1 MARESSADAI
11 RQTAGTQKHEHQ
23 RAPPDHRGIAI
34 NALPDADQAWAP
46 AWAVPSLSDETRGE
60 NVADFAATL
69 LRASRGFR
77 AGEPLEFT
85 NWQSWLI
92 DRLLE
97 TDPDTGLLRY
107 RRAVVGLP
115 RKNGKS
121 LLGTALALEH
131 LVYGEQEGRQ
141 VYSAAADRAQAR
153 IVFGEARN
161 QVMNKPELSRII
173 KVYRDAMEHTSSG
186 SIYRALSAD
195 AMRAHGLAPSLV
207 VADELHAWPSSASN
221 TRGDEL
227 WEALTQGSADRPESL
242 VVGIT
247 TAGGHTDTL
256 LGRLYEHGKRVS
268 AGEIDDKQFGF
279 WWWEA
284 SQEDDPTDPAIW
296 QRANPNLAEG
306 LLDVGDFEASI
317 ASAGS
322 SGFAG
327 FQRYRLNQ
335 WVRLAG
341 EDFVSPHFWAEAKR
355 EESIPQGASI
365 CAGFDG
371 SVSGDATGL
380 VAIDTETGTL
390 KVLAVWEPDPQ
401 DPDWTVSRDDVN
413 AAIENMFNNYDV
425 WMLWADPS
433 FYEPD
438 VLMWSQ
444 RWRRRVERIPPT
456 NHRIAPMAQQFIADL
471 VAQEIGHD
479 GDPRLQRHVLNA
491 VATEAGSFKKEKKA
505 SPRKIDLLACAV
517 LANGARHATKD
528 RAPKP
533 RRATIL

>member
-1 MARESSADAI
+1 MILSVDVLNVLP
-11 RQTAGTQKHEHQ
+11 Q
-23 RAPPDHRGIAI
+23 PD
-34 NALPDADQAWAP
+34 DAWAP
-46 AWAVPSLSDETRGE
+46 SWYVPSLSDTSRGE
-60 NVADFAATL
+60 DVTDFAATL
-69 LRASRGFR
+69 LKASRGFK

-85 NWQSWLI
+85 NWQSWLMN
-92 DRLLE
+92 RLLE
-97 TDPDTGLLRY
+97 TDPKTGLLRY
-107 RRAVVGLP
+107 RRAVIGLP

-121 LLGTALALEH
+121 LLGTAIALEH
-131 LVYGEQEGRQ
+131 LLSGPAGAQ
-141 VYSAAADRAQAR
+141 VYSAAADRAQAK
-153 IVFGEARN
+153 IVFGEARQ
-161 QVMNKPELSRII
+161 QVLDTPSLSRVI
-173 KVYRDAMEHTSSG
+173 KVYRDAMEMPSKG
-186 SIYRALSAD
+186 AVYRALSAD

-207 VADELHAWPSSASN
+207 VADELHAWPSSPSN

-256 LGRLYEHGKRVS
+256 LGRLYEHGKRVA
-268 AGEIDDKQFGF
+268 AGEIDDSQFGF

-284 SQEDDPTDPAIW
+284 GQEADPTDPETW
-296 QRANPNLAEG
+296 RKANPNLAEG
-306 LLDVGDFEASI
+306 LLDQTDFEASI

-355 EESIPQGASI
+355 ESSIPDGAEI

-380 VAIDTETGTL
+380 VAIDLATGTL
-390 KVLAVWEPDPQ
+390 KTLACWEPDPQ
-401 DPDWTVSRDDVN
+401 DPDWTVDRADVN
-413 AAIENMFNNYDV
+413 AAIEKMFDKYNV
-425 WMLWADPS
+425 RMLWCDPS

-438 VLMWSQ
+438 VLEWSK
-444 RWRRRVERIPPT
+444 RWKKRVERIPPT

-471 VAQEIGHD
+471 VAKEIGHD
-479 GDPRLQRHVLNA
+479 GDPTLQRHVLNA
-491 VATEAGSFKKEKKA
+491 VATENGSFRKEKRG
-505 SPRKIDLLACAV
+505 SPRKVDLLACAV
-517 LANGARHATKD
+517 LANGARHVMKD
-528 RAPKP
+528 RKSSST

>member
-1 MARESSADAI
+1 MSNVLP
-11 RQTAGTQKHEHQ
+11 
-23 RAPPDHRGIAI
+23 APSPD
-34 NALPDADQAWAP
+34 WAP
-46 AWAVPSLSDETRGE
+46 AWSVPSLSDQTVGT
-60 NVADFAATL
+60 NVTDFAATL
-69 LRASRGFR
+69 LRASRGFKQ
-77 AGEPLEFT
+77 GEPLEFT
-85 NWQSWLI
+85 AWQSWLME
-92 DRLLE
+92 RLFEL
-97 TDPDTGLLRY
+97 DPVTGLLRY
-107 RRAVVGLP
+107 RRAVIGLP

-121 LLGTALALEH
+121 LLGTAIALEH
-131 LVYGEQEGRQ
+131 LVYGPHGAQ
-141 VYSAAADRAQAR
+141 VYSAASDRAQAK
-153 IVFGEARN
+153 IVFGEARQ
-161 QVMNKPELSRII
+161 QVLNNPALSRII
-173 KVYRDAMEHTSSG
+173 KVYRDAMELPSKG
-186 SIYRALSAD
+186 SVYRALSAD

-256 LGRLYEHGKRVS
+256 LGRLYEHGKRVVES
-268 AGEIDDKQFGF
+268 GGELDRQFGF

-284 SQEDDPTDPAIW
+284 GQEADPTDPETW
-296 QRANPNLAEG
+296 RKANPNLAEG
-306 LLDVGDFEASI
+306 LLDQGDFEAAI

-322 SGFAG
+322 AGFAG

-341 EDFVSPHFWAEAKR
+341 EDFVSPHHWEEAKR
-355 EESIPQGASI
+355 QESIAPGATI

-380 VAIDTETGTL
+380 VAIDVQTGTMS
-390 KVLAVWEPDPQ
+390 VLAVWEPDPQ
-401 DPDWTVSRDDVN
+401 DPEWTVDRADVN
-413 AAIENMFNNYDV
+413 RAVEKMFENYNV
-425 WMLWADPS
+425 KMLWCDPS

-438 VLMWSQ
+438 VLEWSK
-444 RWRRRVERIPPT
+444 RWKRRVERIPPT

-471 VAQEIGHD
+471 VAREIGGD
-479 GDPRLQRHVLNA
+479 PDPRLQRHVLNA
-491 VATEAGSFKKEKKA
+491 VATEAGSFRKEKKN
-505 SPRKIDLLACAV
+505 SPRKVDLLACAV

-528 RAPKP
+528 RKQNTN

>member
-1 MARESSADAI
+1 
-11 RQTAGTQKHEHQ
+11 
-23 RAPPDHRGIAI
+23 
-34 NALPDADQAWAP
+34 
-46 AWAVPSLSDETRGE
+46 
-60 NVADFAATL
+60 
-69 LRASRGFR
+69 
-77 AGEPLEFT
+77 
-85 NWQSWLI
+85 
-92 DRLLE
+92 
-97 TDPDTGLLRY
+97 
-107 RRAVVGLP
+107 VGLP

-121 LLGTALALEH
+121 LLGTAIALEH
-131 LVYGEQEGRQ
+131 LVYGPTGAQ
-141 VYSAAADRAQAR
+141 VYSAAADRPQAR
-153 IVFGEARN
+153 IVFGEARQ
-161 QVMNKPELSRII
+161 QVLNNPDLSKVV
-173 KVYRDAMEHTSSG
+173 KVYRDALEMPSKG
-186 SIYRALSAD
+186 SVYRALSAD

-207 VADELHAWPSSASN
+207 VADELHAWPSSPSN

-256 LGRLYEHGKRVS
+256 LGRLYEYGKRIS
-268 AGEIDDKQFGF
+268 AGEADDKQFGF

-284 SQEDDPTDPAIW
+284 GQEDDPTDPAVW
-296 QRANPNLAEG
+296 RSANPNLAEG
-306 LLDVGDFEASI
+306 LLDEGDFEAAI

-355 EESIPQGASI
+355 DGSIEPGAIIS
-365 CAGFDG
+365 AGFDG

-380 VAIDTETGTL
+380 VAIDIKTGTM
-390 KVLAVWEPDPQ
+390 KVLAVFEPDPT
-401 DPDWTVSRDDVN
+401 DPDWTVNRDDVN
-413 AAIENMFNNYDV
+413 AAVEKMFETYDV
-425 WMLWADPS
+425 RMLWADPS

-438 VLMWSQ
+438 VLAWSQ
-444 RWRRRVERIPPT
+444 RWKRRVERIPPT

-471 VAQEIGHD
+471 VAKEIGHD

-491 VATEAGSFKKEKKA
+491 VATEAGSFKKEKKN

-528 RAPKP
+528 REPKT